1 MLRISQSI
9 VGAQVGGLQR
19 HLFVLCLWNGGR
31 PGPPGLLIRI
41 MSFRLYGYIHVITYI
56 PPIYVFGY
64 AVMMTLLHRIKPL

>member
-9 VGAQVGGLQR
+9 VGAQVGGCR
-19 HLFVLCLWNGGR
+19 DTSLFFAYGTEAA

-56 PPIYVFGY
+56 SPIYVFGY
-64 AVMMTLLHRIKPL
+64 AVMMTLLHPIKPL